1 MPLRLRLA
9 AHEFI
14 VVNGAVLTNG
24 EYRTTLIVRNFAQ
37 IMREKDVLQEE
48 DATTPTRRL
57 YFLVQAMLMQP
68 PPPAE
73 LQANY
78 EQVLTSL
85 QAAYIKPATLAA
97 LDEAAALVASG
108 DYYKALTKLQPLI
121 QYEAALLN
129 VTPHEWRRSSQRA
142 AAERAPSPAW
152 SANAERREVKPGRAT
167 LSLSREAALQE

>member
-24 EYRTTLIVRNFAQ
+24 DYRTTLIVRNFAH

-57 YFLVQAMLMQP
+57 YYLVQAMLMQP
-68 PPPAE
+68 PPSAE
-73 LQANY
+73 LLVDY
-78 EQVLTSL
+78 EHTLTEL
-85 QAAYIKPATLAA
+85 RAAYIKPATLATLA
-97 LDEAAALVASG
+97 DTACLVEAG
-108 DYYKALTKLQPLI
+108 DYYKALTRLQPLI

-129 VTPHEWRRSSQRA
+129 VRPHEWRRSSQRSVAPAPPA
-142 AAERAPSPAW
+142 AKHAGLALVDAMKS
-152 SANAERREVKPGRAT
+152 T
-167 LSLSREAALQE
+167 TAA